1 MRLLFACFA
10 LGAFL
15 MAATPASASKA
26 CGGPCQP
33 IPPAGDGGG
42 GGGGGTCV
50 TNCMECHYSCSE
62 NGNCVWSCADTSG
75 NGGCGCEFSGDHAQ
89 DCGEVGSCT
98 YE

>member
-1 MRLLFACFA
+1 MRLLFACLA
-10 LGAFL
+10 LGAL
-15 MAATPASASKA
+15 LIAATPASASAA
-26 CGGPCQP
+26 CGGPCQQL
-33 IPPAGDGGG
+33 PPPEGGG
-42 GGGGGTCV
+42 GGGDGTCV
-50 TNCMECHYSCSE
+50 TNCTECHYSCSE